1 MHAMPTLI
9 LALVYWLHLLAS
21 VVWLGGLAMLVAAA
35 WPGARRA
42 AGDALDGLER
52 RFRPL
57 ANVSLLVLLVT
68 GMIQMGG
75 DPHYEGWFAVR
86 NAWSAGLLAKHL
98 VVLGM
103 IGVSLMLQFG
113 AAPALERTHLLAE
126 RGVSGGE
133 SERAAARRRLRR
145 LTAAN
150 LALGVVVLMLTAY
163 MTAL

>member
-1 MHAMPTLI
+1 MPTLL
-9 LALVYWLHLLAS
+9 LALNYWLHLLAT
-21 VVWLGGLAMLVAAA
+21 VVWLGGLAMLVAVA

-42 AGDALDGLER
+42 GDALDDMER

-86 NAWSAGLLAKHL
+86 NAWSATLLAKHL
-98 VVLGM
+98 IVLVM
-103 IGVSLMLQFG
+103 IGLSLLLQFG
-113 AAPALERTHLLAE
+113 AAPALARAHLLAE

-150 LALGVVVLMLTAY
+150 LALGVLVLMLTAY

>member
-1 MHAMPTLI
+1 MPTLL
-9 LALVYWLHLLAS
+9 LALNYWLHLLAT
-21 VVWLGGLAMLVAAA
+21 VVWLGGLAMLVAVA

-42 AGDALDGLER
+42 GDALDDMER

-86 NAWSAGLLAKHL
+86 NAWSATLLAKHL
-98 VVLGM
+98 IVLVM
-103 IGVSLMLQFG
+103 IGLSLLLQFG
-113 AAPALERTHLLAE
+113 AAPALARAHLLAE

-133 SERAAARRRLRR
+133 SEHAAARRRLRR

-150 LALGVVVLMLTAY
+150 LALGVLVLMLTAY